1 MKEGLYELEDR
12 TEETPIIQRQRH
24 VKNVKEIWKIS
35 DYLQDIS
42 TRSVAYSSVIAIE
55 VRKQCSYC
63 FKALGKNKCKHR
75 WLSKKY

>member
-12 TEETPIIQRQRH
+12 TEEISHNAKRH
-24 VKNVKEIWKIS
+24 VKSVKEIWKIS

-63 FKALGKNKCKHR
+63 FKALRKNECKH
-75 WLSKKY
+75 KI

>member
-1 MKEGLYELEDR
+1 MNWK
-12 TEETPIIQRQRH
+12 TEQKKTPIIQRQRH

-63 FKALGKNKCKHR
+63 FKALGKNKCKH
-75 WLSKKY
+75 KI